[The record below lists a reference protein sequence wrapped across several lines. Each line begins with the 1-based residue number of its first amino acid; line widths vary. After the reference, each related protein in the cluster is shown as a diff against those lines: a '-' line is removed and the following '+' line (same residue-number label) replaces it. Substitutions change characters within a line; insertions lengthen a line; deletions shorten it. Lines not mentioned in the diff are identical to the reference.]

1 MDKVILEI
9 KKEEA
14 QKLLEY
20 IQAVRQKGLDLEGYI
35 EQEFDRIYQGVTVIQ
50 EMAQEING
58 IIYEGLSNRNI

>member
-35 EQEFDRIYQGVTVIQ
+35 EQEFDRIYQGVVVIQ

-58 IIYEGLSNRNI
+58 LIYEGLSNRNI

>member
-1 MDKVILEI
+1 MDRVILEI

-58 IIYEGLSNRNI
+58 LIYEGLSNRNI